1 MKKIITFFK
10 KCKKAF
16 TLMECVC
23 AIAVVGLLSAII
35 LPLTFSAVNSMNAS
49 NALRTTAAKASAQNA
64 TQKTDISKTAVPEA
78 DKTNNNKTPGGY
90 NTYTTLYVTIDYNKS
105 LSGMRAESAFIF
117 TENCS
122 KDQDNKV
129 SVVYYDL
136 KNGMEEKDVK

>member
-1 MKKIITFFK
+1 MKKFITFLK

-49 NALRTTAAKASAQNA
+49 NALRNTAAKASAQNA
-64 TQKTDISKTAVPEA
+64 TQKTDLSKTAVPEEN
-78 DKTNNNKTPGGY
+78 KTDNNKTPSGY
-90 NTYTTLYVTIDYNKS
+90 DTYTTLYVTINYTS
-105 LSGMRAESAFIF
+105 LSGMHAESAFIF
-117 TENCS
+117 TENCI

>member
-1 MKKIITFFK
+1 MKKIVTFFK

-35 LPLTFSAVNSMNAS
+35 LPLTFSAVSSMNAS
-49 NALRTTAAKASAQNA
+49 NALRTAASVASAKNA
-64 TQKTDISKTAVPEA
+64 TVKTDISKTAISEL
-78 DKTNNNKTPGGY
+78 DKESNKETPNGY
-90 NTYTTLYVTIDYNKS
+90 DTYTTMYVTINYSTLD
-105 LSGMRAESAFIF
+105 GMRAESAFIF

-136 KNGMEEKDVK
+136 KNGMEEKDAK